1 MKYLTSNQLVRV
13 AAACVIIAGCSEPGK
28 VPTPAKS
35 SLSSDVKAAPAP
47 AAPAADAPSQEAAP
61 APATMTEADSGTSG
75 GAAVADPAPAPQDMT
90 APTPPAEDPA
100 VTQLINDC
108 GGAKIIKAA
117 PTDTIFSEDMKAI
130 GFTAPPQ
137 FGVTAHLGASLSI
150 AATPSQTKE
159 QVKVDVKSLDGLF
172 ALFGIGQAKD
182 QAAQNSGTMTYT
194 SVAFSALPQLGDHNP
209 DWRGIAC
216 SVLAST
222 DLDSHMGSNTTTV
235 TFDPPLPTSVQPAA
249 AQSRIET
256 EIGDKKVFS
265 NIKASIVKTNHPLL
279 KDMTSVTGTVTI
291 TKVSPNVTVKEDN
304 GTVHN
309 ISAESAYLLTYDFK
323 SPAITN
329 ALGMIP
335 SVTVYL
341 KNSTHTMMANTADT
355 SAVGGAKVTF
365 LAP

>member
-1 MKYLTSNQLVRV
+1 MKHLITKQLVRV
-13 AAACVIIAGCSEPGK
+13 AAACVVFTGCSEPGK
-28 VPTPAKS
+28 SPVPSKS
-35 SLSSDVKAAPAP
+35 SLGSDVKTAPAAAAPTAEAPAP
-47 AAPAADAPSQEAAP
+47 AAEP
-61 APATMTEADSGTSG
+61 APVAVAEADSGTSG
-75 GAAVADPAPAPQDMT
+75 AATAADPAPAPQDMT
-90 APTPPAEDPA
+90 AEKPPAEDPA

-117 PTDTIFSEDMKAI
+117 PTETIFSENMKAI

-150 AATPSQTKE
+150 SATPSKTTE
-159 QVKVDVKSLDGLF
+159 EVKVDVKSLDGFF
-172 ALFGIGQAKD
+172 ALFGVGEAKD
-182 QAAQNSGTMTYT
+182 EAAKNSGTMTYT
-194 SVAFSALPQLGDHNP
+194 SVAFNALPQLGDHNP

-222 DLDSHMGSNTTTV
+222 GLDSHMGKNTTTV

-279 KDMTSVTGTVTI
+279 KNLTSVTGTVTI
-291 TKVSPNVTVKEDN
+291 TKVSPKVTVKEDN

-309 ISAESAYLLTYDFK
+309 ISAESAYLMTFDFK

-335 SVTVYL
+335 SVTLYL
-341 KNSTHTMMANTADT
+341 KNSTRTMVANTADT